1 MENDSIST
9 SSSESKLPLI
19 VGIIGFALGAAGLV
33 LGIKAKSAAQAAQD
47 AAAEA
52 GKQAA
57 ELSSTIASKASAAD
71 VQAIAAD
78 LKAAMQAADANNA
91 LLKASIDDLQKVVK
105 KPVANTGDKKTD
117 GGNSKGGQAGPGQIA
132 VAKGDTLSSIAK
144 KAGISLKALQ
154 DLNPSVNANKLQIGQ
169 ILKTK

>member
-1 MENDSIST
+1 MENDSISS

-47 AAAEA
+47 AAGEA
-52 GKQAA
+52 SKQVA
-57 ELSSTIASKASAAD
+57 ELGSTIASKAA
-71 VQAIAAD
+71 AAD
-78 LKAAMQAADANNA
+78 LQAVSADLGA
-91 LLKASIDDLQKVVK
+91 LKQGNTENFAKIQTAIEELQKVVK
-105 KPVANTGDKKTD
+105 KPAPTTNDKGKTD
-117 GGNSKGGQAGPGQIA
+117 GGKGGPVGPGVVE

-154 DLNPSVNANKLQIGQ
+154 ELNPGVNANKLQIGQ
-169 ILKTK
+169 KLKTK

>member
-78 LKAAMQAADANNA
+78 LSTTRQGTEANMAA
-91 LLKASIDDLQKVVK
+91 LKASIEQLQTIVK

-117 GGNSKGGQAGPGQIA
+117 GNSKGGQAGPGQIA